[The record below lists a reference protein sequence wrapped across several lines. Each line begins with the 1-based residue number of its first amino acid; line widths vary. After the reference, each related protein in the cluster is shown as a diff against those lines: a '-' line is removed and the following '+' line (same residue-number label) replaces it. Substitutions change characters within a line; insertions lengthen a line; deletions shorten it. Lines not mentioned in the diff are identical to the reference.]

1 MFTEA
6 KTQTGHTQ
14 LFSAG
19 GLSFYEHGTQGGDVS
34 LLVKYNGKFY
44 YSGLYDMPDT
54 YEAEDLRDM
63 LAESLA

>member
-14 LFSAG
+14 LFNAG
-19 GLSFYEHGTQGGDVS
+19 GLSFYEHGTHGDESS

-44 YSGLYDMPDT
+44 FSGLYDMPDT
-54 YEAEDLRDM
+54 YEAEGLRLL
-63 LAESLA
+63 LAEAVT

>member
-6 KTQTGHTQ
+6 EIQAGHTQ
-14 LFSAG
+14 LFNAG
-19 GLSFYEHGTQGGDVS
+19 GLSFYEHGTHGDESS

-54 YEAEDLRDM
+54 YEAEDLRAL
-63 LAESLA
+63 LAEAVA